1 MSRISCL
8 VSSNF
13 LLTVSRRCS
22 RRSFSIFRQEQCDSS
37 SETYNSRATRVN
49 EKKNALRVTGILFG
63 ILSHYATPSTKTHF
77 KYMKNHIISS
87 IPNIYGL
94 INDPHND
101 FLLGWPDSST
111 GGALHQHR
119 RGQGSKPRSGLNIL
133 GLSPCCPSSA
143 KTLQ

>member
-1 MSRISCL
+1 MSRIFCL

-22 RRSFSIFRQEQCDSS
+22 RRSFSTFRQEQCDSS

-101 FLLGWPDSST
+101 FLPV
-111 GGALHQHR
+111 
-119 RGQGSKPRSGLNIL
+119 GLIAEL
-133 GLSPCCPSSA
+133 VEHCTSIAEVRVRIPVQA
-143 KTLQ
+143 

>member
-22 RRSFSIFRQEQCDSS
+22 RRSFSTFRQEQCDSS

-101 FLLGWPDSST
+101 FLPV
-111 GGALHQHR
+111 
-119 RGQGSKPRSGLNIL
+119 GLIAEL
-133 GLSPCCPSSA
+133 VEHCTSIAEVRVRIPVQA
-143 KTLQ
+143 

>member
-101 FLLGWPDSST
+101 FLPV
-111 GGALHQHR
+111 
-119 RGQGSKPRSGLNIL
+119 GLIAEL
-133 GLSPCCPSSA
+133 VEHCTSIAEVRVRIPVQA
-143 KTLQ
+143 